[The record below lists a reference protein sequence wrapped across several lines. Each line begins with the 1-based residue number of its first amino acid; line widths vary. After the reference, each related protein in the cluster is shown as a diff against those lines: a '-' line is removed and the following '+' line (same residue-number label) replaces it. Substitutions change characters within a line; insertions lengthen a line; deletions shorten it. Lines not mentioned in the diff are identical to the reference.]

1 MLEEPRKMTLERDA
15 WGTELRRA
23 FDLSDP
29 RKEAEQLMWLIRRGI
44 LVAEVR
50 RTIIISP
57 GQVTCPVT
65 WLTGA
70 PFWPNSTFSSSEVG
84 DQLDATS
91 PVERTSA
98 PPSRRIVQENLFAT
112 KTLAKIAQASRER

>member
-29 RKEAEQLMWLIRRGI
+29 RKEAEQLMSLIRRGI

-57 GQVTCPVT
+57 GDENNTKFCAECKLRALPARRSGRIRPSHQAR
-65 WLTGA
+65 L
-70 PFWPNSTFSSSEVG
+70 
-84 DQLDATS
+84 ATS
-91 PVERTSA
+91 
-98 PPSRRIVQENLFAT
+98 
-112 KTLAKIAQASRER
+112 